1 MSVGEVVGLTIAAA
15 LVGGAAGVALIVS
28 ITLPR
33 QRLRER
39 ESQKADAFSRWLAA
53 RITLSRTSIS
63 LVAAFRSLA
72 AARPDSTYFPL
83 RMEEAQRTRA
93 SWSDAMR
100 ELDLAE
106 ASLRTPVR
114 TPAVQERLMRFN
126 RIGADALQVAI
137 DGDEQEVARLVQTL
151 RAADQAAIEL
161 VESVTAGSD
170 VPPRQSV
177 LGPLLQR
184 PRQWLGTIVEQWS
197 ER

>member
-106 ASLRTPVR
+106 ASLRIRVR

-151 RAADQAAIEL
+151 RAADRAAIEL
-161 VESVTAGSD
+161 VESVTAGLD
-170 VPPRQSV
+170 AAPRRFV
-177 LGPLLQR
+177 LNLFLQR
-184 PRQWLGTIVEQWS
+184 PLEWLGTVVEQWS

>member
-151 RAADQAAIEL
+151 RAADRAAIEL
-161 VESVTAGSD
+161 MESVTAGLD
-170 VPPRQSV
+170 AAPRQSV